1 MALTKRCTT
10 PSTFRGPRSICIA
23 SAILIGLAALPACG
37 GDTKPVDGVPQ
48 PTTSAVAT
56 ATPTVE
62 TSASATPPPAPAPD
76 FVAGTPAVPPD
87 KTPTIA
93 FKTPTK
99 DQVIASDKV
108 ADTVI
113 QIDLKDWDVPA
124 GGNHVHLILDNMPYK
139 RLDDVAGPIKLKE
152 LAPDGLKDGQ
162 HVLVAFPSRPTHE
175 SVKPMG
181 SAVPLAVVSFYVGKK
196 KGDATWKPT
205 DPTFIFSRPKG
216 ANNGPPPA
224 DGILVDFYLANAT
237 LGDGK
242 FSIEA
247 TLTGPGFDAPKKVSI
262 KDWSPW
268 RIKNP
273 RDGSYTIEMT
283 LLDKDGKPV
292 PGAWNHTKREFTVDS
307 KAEPDHKH
315 PAGPPP
321 QGGAGSPTSSPSA
334 SAAPSS
340 KPKP

>member
-1 MALTKRCTT
+1 MTLAKRCTT
-10 PSTFRGPRSICIA
+10 SSTYRASRWISTGASILTA
-23 SAILIGLAALPACG
+23 LAVTACG
-37 GDTKPVDGVPQ
+37 ADPQPTEVPQ
-48 PTTSAVAT
+48 PSASAVAS
-56 ATPTVE
+56 TVVAP
-62 TSASATPPPAPAPD
+62 SASVAPAPVPAD

-99 DQVIASDKV
+99 DQLIASDKV
-108 ADTVI
+108 ADTVVTL
-113 QIDLKDWDVPA
+113 DLKDWDVPA
-124 GGNHVHLILDNMPYK
+124 GGNHVHLILDNTPYK
-139 RLDDVAGPIKLKE
+139 RIDDAAGPIKLKD
-152 LAPDGLKDGQ
+152 LAPDGLADGQ

-175 SVKPMG
+175 SVKPVG
-181 SAVPLAVVSFYVGKK
+181 NAVPLAVVTFYVGKK

-224 DGILVDFYLANAT
+224 EGILVDFYLANAT

-242 FSIEA
+242 FSIDA
-247 TLTGPGFDAPKKVSI
+247 TVSGPGFDAPKKVSI
-262 KDWSPW
+262 KDWTPW

-283 LLDKDGKPV
+283 LLDKDGKAV
-292 PGAWNHTKREFTVDS
+292 PGAWNHTKREFTVDT

-315 PAGPPP
+315 PA
-321 QGGAGSPTSSPSA
+321 PTPAPSA
-334 SAAPSS
+334 SAGPAS
-340 KPKP
+340 KPNP